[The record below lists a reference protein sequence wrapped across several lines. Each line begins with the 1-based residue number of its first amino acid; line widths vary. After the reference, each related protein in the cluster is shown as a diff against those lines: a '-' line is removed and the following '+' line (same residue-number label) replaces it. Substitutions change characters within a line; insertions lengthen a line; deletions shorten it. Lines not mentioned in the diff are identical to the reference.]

1 MDIFTYHNFKTLI
14 SSLDG
19 SNWLFKKV
27 ARVDD
32 TCKLCCLYVY
42 SYAHYFVS
50 IYRFTSFFA
59 LLVSLPNGDIL
70 EKVSYSKYDDFSL
83 DQIKK
88 RLSYMYSINLR

>member
-1 MDIFTYHNFKTLI
+1 MDILTYHNFKTLI

-19 SNWLFKKV
+19 SNWLFKKCS
-27 ARVDD
+27 RVDN
-32 TCKLCCLYVY
+32 TCKSCCVYVY
-42 SYAHYFVS
+42 SYANYFVS

-70 EKVSYSKYDDFSL
+70 EKVNYSKYDDFSL